1 MKQKT
6 TANGEKKVFIRT
18 THAQSLPG
26 QSSLGDTESC
36 PSMPNAKTGT
46 DSLIKTVSICRYY
59 KTDWNGHTRTT
70 HGINMIPSNDDLQS
84 SAWYKKS
91 KNITSDTTANAPL
104 SNAFHCSLIF
114 ALENSLL

>member
-1 MKQKT
+1 
-6 TANGEKKVFIRT
+6 
-18 THAQSLPG
+18 
-26 QSSLGDTESC
+26 
-36 PSMPNAKTGT
+36 MPNAKTGA
-46 DSLIKTVSICRYY
+46 DSLKKRQCLFADITERIGCTKILP
-59 KTDWNGHTRTT
+59 
-70 HGINMIPSNDDLQS
+70 GIVVIQAMNDLQS